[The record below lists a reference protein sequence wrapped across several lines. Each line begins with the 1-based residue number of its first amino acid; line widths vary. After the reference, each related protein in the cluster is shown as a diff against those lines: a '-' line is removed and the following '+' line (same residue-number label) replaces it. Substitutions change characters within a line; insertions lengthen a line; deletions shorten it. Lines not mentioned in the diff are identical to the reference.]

1 MSLHKYA
8 FRKALEQSKKV
19 ENDIPSSTLKC
30 PARVPTNWIKW
41 TNCSGIALIEPTNE
55 MALIERD
62 SIITLFMLDHF
73 DTKKVAIIIIIII
86 ITIITNWTNLAPC
99 DTTRHRSSFVDSLF

>member
-1 MSLHKYA
+1 
-8 FRKALEQSKKV
+8 
-19 ENDIPSSTLKC
+19 
-30 PARVPTNWIKW
+30 
-41 TNCSGIALIEPTNE
+41 

-86 ITIITNWTNLAPC
+86 VIITIIIIIIIITIITN
-99 DTTRHRSSFVDSLF
+99 